1 MKKYLSIM
9 SGKTKVKCMLSIV
22 LAFVS
27 AFLASIWPVKLGE
40 LYTEISNGSMDT
52 IIKGAMAIIYF
63 GLIFFLAECTT
74 IIRRVFLD
82 CTIASHEAEI
92 REYSIGKLLRMPIAY
107 YSGCL
112 SGEKTSQLNQ
122 GVTGYSQLI
131 KILCNDVVA
140 TISTAICTIIQVF
153 FNAPGVIVAIM
164 FTYLI
169 LTIMISVFQI
179 HSQNGIRES
188 IIEQKNAL
196 DGQICQSINNLEWIR
211 SINAEEYEKKRLYPS
226 ILNISRT
233 EKKHHRYMGF
243 YDCLKQV
250 CKVTFQVIL
259 LATSIW
265 LISNGEM
272 SAGSVITVCLLFQ
285 QLIQPIEEV
294 YRFIDETASSVIKA
308 KALLEVTQSSCDAVF
323 NIGSSGEDCRN
334 NEILLE
340 NVVVTNPEKNKSL
353 AWYEKTIISGR
364 KITAL
369 QGPNGSGKT
378 SLVRC
383 LNRYYP
389 HRQGKIMLFGRPQ
402 ESYDQKELTDL
413 LYYTPQTSFFIAGT
427 VRENLVY
434 GLTRTIDD
442 EELIT
447 ALENVH
453 LTGTGHTDTVIHTN
467 PKEALDYMLGEK
479 ADELSG
485 GMKQRLSLA
494 RAFLRHPKVF
504 IFDEITA
511 NLDRKAVDF
520 LLFNIETYAN
530 DIGAGI
536 VYISHDQQVIDRCD
550 EVIVLKNKIRKCV
563 KKRKE
568 VA

>member
-1 MKKYLSIM
+1 
-9 SGKTKVKCMLSIV
+9 
-22 LAFVS
+22 
-27 AFLASIWPVKLGE
+27 
-40 LYTEISNGSMDT
+40 
-52 IIKGAMAIIYF
+52 
-63 GLIFFLAECTT
+63 
-74 IIRRVFLD
+74 
-82 CTIASHEAEI
+82 
-92 REYSIGKLLRMPIAY
+92 
-107 YSGCL
+107 
-112 SGEKTSQLNQ
+112 
-122 GVTGYSQLI
+122 
-131 KILCNDVVA
+131 
-140 TISTAICTIIQVF
+140 
-153 FNAPGVIVAIM
+153 
-164 FTYLI
+164 
-169 LTIMISVFQI
+169 
-179 HSQNGIRES
+179 
-188 IIEQKNAL
+188 
-196 DGQICQSINNLEWIR
+196 
-211 SINAEEYEKKRLYPS
+211 
-226 ILNISRT
+226 
-233 EKKHHRYMGF
+233 MGF

-259 LATSIW
+259 LAASIW

-308 KALLEVTQSSCDAVF
+308 KALLEVAQSSCDAVF

-353 AWYEKTIISGR
+353 AWYEKTIIPGR

-383 LNRYYP
+383 LNRYYL

-442 EELIT
+442 EELIK

-467 PKEALDYMLGEK
+467 PKEALDYMIGEK

-563 KKRKE
+563 RKRKE

>member
-9 SGKTKVKCMLSIV
+9 SGKTKIKCMLSIV
-22 LAFVS
+22 LALVS

-52 IIKGAMAIIYF
+52 IIKGAVAIIYF

-82 CTIASHEAEI
+82 CTIVSHEAET

-140 TISTAICTIIQVF
+140 TILTAICTIIQVF

-211 SINAEEYEKKRLYPS
+211 SINAEEYEKKRLCPS

-233 EKKHHRYMGF
+233 EKKHHKYMGF

-259 LATSIW
+259 LAASIW

-272 SAGSVITVCLLFQ
+272 SAGSVISVCLLFQ

-308 KALLEVTQSSCDAVF
+308 KALLEVAQSSCDAVF

-353 AWYEKTIISGR
+353 AWYEKTIIPGR

-442 EELIT
+442 EELIK

-467 PKEALDYMLGEK
+467 PKEALDYMIGEK

-563 KKRKE
+563 RKRKE